1 MTICIFTGPT
11 LPPAEAAKILDAEY
25 LPPAAIGDV
34 YQAAQKRPWAI
45 GIIDG
50 FFESTPS
57 VWHKEVLWA
66 MDQGIHVF
74 GASSM
79 GALRA
84 AELAAFGMVGVGA
97 IFEAYRDGVIE
108 DDDEVAVVHGP
119 PELGHMQI
127 SEAMVNIRAT
137 LGKATATGVL
147 SPGTAA
153 ALIETAKALY
163 YKHRSYSRLLAD
175 ASARQLPDAELA
187 RLKAWL
193 PTNQVN
199 QKRLDA
205 LAMLRA
211 IKDAHVA
218 ALPPKRPSYVFEHTI
233 LWDAVERQF
242 GAGGIDDLAVAAVA
256 PRNGI
261 FDELRLDPALYDRLR
276 RNATVR
282 ALSRRTAQDEGV
294 EPTVDELQEATRG
307 FSKRMGFRSA
317 ADLEA
322 WLRARDLSRDHF
334 MRLMGDEARR
344 LRLDAAHAAA
354 IDDALADELT
364 LADAHVALQS
374 RAGEKHA
381 ILGARGVEQ
390 PTLEDAGLSEAE
402 LIAWLLAESGR
413 EPGDAD
419 PAEIARQLGFIDK
432 DDLLRAALREYC
444 FRAWK
449 DS

>member
-11 LPPAEAAKILDAEY
+11 LPPGEAARVLDAEY

-34 YQAAQKRPWAI
+34 YRAAQKRPWAI

-66 MDQGIHVF
+66 MGQGIHVF

-84 AELAAFGMVGVGA
+84 AELADFGMVGVGE
-97 IFEAYRDGVIE
+97 IFEAYRDGLIE

-119 PELGHMQI
+119 SELGHMQI

-137 LGKATATGVL
+137 IGKAAATGVV
-147 SPGTAA
+147 SPETAA
-153 ALIETAKALY
+153 ALIGTAKALY
-163 YKHRSYSRLLAD
+163 YKNRSYPRLLAD
-175 ASARQLPDAELA
+175 AGARQLPADEMA

-193 PTNQVN
+193 PANQIN

-205 LAMLRA
+205 VAMLQA
-211 IKDAHVA
+211 IKGARA
-218 ALPPKRPSYVFEHTI
+218 ANLPPMRPSYVFEHTI

-242 GAGGIDDLAVAAVA
+242 GAGGVDDLAVAA

-261 FDELRLDPALYDRLR
+261 FDELRLDPALYERLR
-276 RNATVR
+276 PNATVR
-282 ALSRRTAQDEGV
+282 ALSRRTARNEEL
-294 EPTVDELQEATRG
+294 EPTVDELQEATRI
-307 FSKRMGFRSA
+307 FRKRQGFRSA

-322 WLRARDLSRDHF
+322 WLHARDLSREDF

-344 LRLDAAHAAA
+344 RRLDAAHAAA
-354 IDDALADELT
+354 IEDALADELALT
-364 LADAHVALQS
+364 DVHLALQS
-374 RAGEKHA
+374 RADEKHA
-381 ILGARGVEQ
+381 VLGARGVEQ
-390 PTLEDAGLSEAE
+390 PTLADAGLSEAG
-402 LIAWLLAESGR
+402 LIAWLLAECGR
-413 EPGDAD
+413 EADDAD
-419 PAEIARQLGFIDK
+419 PAEIARQFGFVDK

>member
-1 MTICIFTGPT
+1 MTICIFAGPT
-11 LPPAEAAKILDAEY
+11 LPPVEAAKILDAEY

-34 YQAAQKRPWAI
+34 YKAAQKRPWAI

-66 MDQGIHVF
+66 MAQGIQVF

-97 IFEAYRDGVIE
+97 IFEAYRDGAIE

-119 PELGHMQI
+119 PELGYVQL

-137 LGKATATGVL
+137 IKKAIAADVV
-147 SPGTAA
+147 SPATAA
-153 ALIETAKALY
+153 ALIDTAKSLY
-163 YKHRSYSRLLAD
+163 YKKRGYDRLLAD
-175 ASARQLPDAELA
+175 ASVQRLPGDEVA

-193 PTNQVN
+193 PKNQIN

-205 LAMLRA
+205 IAMLQA
-211 IKDAHVA
+211 IKAAHAAAVA
-218 ALPPKRPSYVFEHTI
+218 PKPASYVFEHTI
-233 LWDAVERQF
+233 LWDAVEREY
-242 GAGGIDDLAVAAVA
+242 GAGGVDDLAVAAAA

-261 FDELRLDPALYDRLR
+261 FDELRLDPALYERLR

-282 ALSRRTAQDEGV
+282 ALSRRAADDAGM
-294 EPTVDELQEATRG
+294 EPTMPELQDATRG
-307 FSKRMGFRSA
+307 FRKRMGFQSA
-317 ADLEA
+317 AELES
-322 WLRARDLSRDHF
+322 WLRARDLSHDQF

-344 LRLDAAHAAA
+344 QRLDRAHAAA
-354 IDDALADELT
+354 IDDALADELA
-364 LADAHVALQS
+364 LVDAHACLQA
-374 RAGEKHA
+374 RADEKHSV
-381 ILGARGVEQ
+381 LARRIEQ
-390 PTLEDAGLSEAE
+390 PTLEDAGLSETE
-402 LIAWLLAESGR
+402 MIAWFLAECGQ

-419 PAEIARQLGFIDK
+419 HAAAARRFGFVDK

-444 FRAWK
+444 YRAWK

>member
-34 YQAAQKRPWAI
+34 YKAAQKRPWAI
-45 GIIDG
+45 GIVDG

-66 MDQGIHVF
+66 MAQGIHVF

-84 AELAAFGMVGVGA
+84 TELAAFGMVGVGV
-97 IFEAYRDGVIE
+97 IFEAYRDGAIE

-119 PELGHMQI
+119 PELGYVQL

-137 LGKATATGVL
+137 IKKASGADAI
-147 SPGTAA
+147 SPTTAA
-153 ALIETAKALY
+153 ALIGIAKSFY
-163 YKHRSYSRLLAD
+163 YKNRSYERLLAE
-175 ASARQLPDAELA
+175 ASARQLPSDELA
-187 RLKAWL
+187 HLKAWL
-193 PTNQVN
+193 PKNLVN

-205 LAMLRA
+205 VAMLQA
-211 IKDAHVA
+211 IKAAHAAAVA
-218 ALPPKRPSYVFEHTI
+218 PTPASYVFEHTI

-242 GAGGIDDLAVAAVA
+242 GAVAAEDVGSGVAA

-261 FDELRLDPALYDRLR
+261 FDELRLDPALYEQIR
-276 RNATVR
+276 RSAMVR
-282 ALSRRTAQDEGV
+282 ALSRRAATDEGV
-294 EPTVDELQEATRG
+294 EPTLRELQEATRG
-307 FSKRMGFRSA
+307 FRKRMGFQSA
-317 ADLEA
+317 AELES
-322 WLRARDLSRDHF
+322 WLRARDLSHDQF

-344 LRLDAAHAAA
+344 QRFDAAHAAA
-354 IDDALADELT
+354 IDDALADELA
-364 LADAHVALQS
+364 LADAHARLQA
-374 RAGEKHA
+374 RADEKHA
-381 ILGARGVEQ
+381 VLDARRIEQ

-402 LIAWLLAESGR
+402 MIAWFLSECGQ
-413 EPGDAD
+413 EPSDHD
-419 PAEIARQLGFIDK
+419 PAEVARQLGFVDK